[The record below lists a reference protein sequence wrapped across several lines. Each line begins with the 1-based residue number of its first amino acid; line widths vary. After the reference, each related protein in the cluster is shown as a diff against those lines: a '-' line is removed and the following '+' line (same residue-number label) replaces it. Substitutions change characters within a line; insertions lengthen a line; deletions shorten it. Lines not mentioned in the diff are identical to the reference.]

1 MSTAVDLDTAVFDE
15 LVRAG
20 SRMARQRDF
29 RDVVSVLVEQAADIS
44 GADLAAMYLYENP
57 DEPGGKLKLYYRRGR
72 QIPPPSLSAETEFV
86 EFLHDADEALV
97 VLDRSQPYFN
107 DLFLSEDMHSAIALP
122 LTTPKSRIGVLVLNS
137 FEPVY
142 FTRNRFYFLDAF
154 TKLAGGMLDNRRL
167 VDELREQLRHIEA
180 LERYQENVF
189 SSMTDLLI
197 TVDRDGYIEYFN
209 QTAAERFGLGEEQI
223 GTPFRQHFKGTLHKR
238 VFDRIEKS
246 ERNGELVVGLEGIYK
261 KDGDE
266 MDYSLNISPLRRKR
280 GGHDG
285 LTLLFSD
292 QSKERELKEQ
302 MDVAVEERRFVK
314 DMFARYLSNEVVEN
328 LMDHPE
334 LVKPGGDKRTA
345 TILFADIRGYTSFSQ
360 DKDPAYII
368 EVLNEYFSE
377 AVELIVKY
385 RGYIDKFIGDAI
397 MAAWGVPMMSA
408 AQDAEFAVACALE
421 IQRLVSSDERTFFR
435 GDASNLRIGIGMHT
449 GPLVAGN
456 LGSSRRMEYSVIG
469 DTVNVAARL
478 EGVAG
483 PGEVVIT
490 RETSELLDDTFA
502 LEQLEPVTV
511 KGKNAPIEIFRVCG
525 RNKGA
530 QV

>member
-1 MSTAVDLDTAVFDE
+1 MSTAVNLDTAIFDE
-15 LVRAG
+15 FVRAG
-20 SRMARQRDF
+20 SRMARQRGF

-44 GADLAAMYLYENP
+44 GADLAAMYVYEIP
-57 DEPGGKLKLYYRRGR
+57 EEPGGNLKLYYRRGR
-72 QIPPPSLSAETEFV
+72 QIPPTSLSAETEFV
-86 EFLHDADEALV
+86 DFLSDADETLV

-107 DLFLSEDMHSAIALP
+107 DLFFADGMHSAVALP
-122 LTTPKSRIGVLVLNS
+122 LSTPKARIGVLVLNS
-137 FEPVY
+137 FEPGC
-142 FTRNRFYFLDAF
+142 FTRSRFYFLDAF

-167 VDELREQLRHIEA
+167 VDELREQLHHIEA

-197 TVDRDGYIEYFN
+197 TVDRKGSIEYFN
-209 QTAAERFGLGEEQI
+209 EAAAERFGLGDKHI
-223 GTPFRQHFKGTLHKR
+223 GVPFAQHFKEALHKR

-246 ERNGELVVGLEGIYK
+246 EKTGELVVGVEGIYQRE
-261 KDGDE
+261 DDE
-266 MDYSLNISPLRRKR
+266 MDYSLTISPLRSK
-280 GGHDG
+280 GGRHDG

-292 QSKERELKEQ
+292 QTKERELKEQ

-314 DMFARYLSNEVVEN
+314 DMFSRYLSSEVVKN

-345 TILFADIRGYTSFSQ
+345 TIFFADIRGYTSFSQ
-360 DKDPAYII
+360 NKDPAYII
-368 EVLNEYFSE
+368 GVLNEYFSE
-377 AVELIVKY
+377 AVELIVQY

-397 MAAWGVPMMSA
+397 MAAWGVPMVSEA
-408 AQDAEFAVACALE
+408 RDAELAVACALE
-421 IQRLVSSDERTFFR
+421 IQRLVSSDERTFFH

-490 RETSELLDDTFA
+490 RATSELLDDTFA

-511 KGKNAPIEIFRVCG
+511 KGKDEPIEIFKVFG
-525 RNKGA
+525 RSKGA
-530 QV
+530 